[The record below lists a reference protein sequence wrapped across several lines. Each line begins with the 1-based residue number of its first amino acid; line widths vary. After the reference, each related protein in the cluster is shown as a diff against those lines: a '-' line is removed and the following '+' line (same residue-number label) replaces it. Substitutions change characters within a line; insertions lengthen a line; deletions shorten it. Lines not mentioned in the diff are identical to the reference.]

1 MKQRIVLVTGG
12 TGYVGSVL
20 VPRLAEEGYKVRV
33 YCSQLFGNSISG
45 LEGVE
50 FIQGDIRDTT
60 LLDKAME
67 DVTQV
72 VHLAGVVTDELV
84 AMNTALAYQVNV
96 EATAELCRIGLSHKI
111 SRLVY
116 ASSSSVYGS
125 VNHDATEDDIPYP
138 QTEYARMKLDGEKV
152 IREYRDD
159 FTVTYLRSATACGPA
174 PRMRLDTIVNIFSKQ
189 AWFDQRITVHGG
201 DQWRSNIHVQD
212 VAEAYRAL
220 MEASAHLVQNQV
232 FNCTRTNLQASGIA
246 YLVGHVYKAYG
257 TCTIDVDLTQ
267 KDTRNYRLSS
277 QKLTDILAWS
287 PQRSITQAIEDN
299 FAWFQTGGIQDPNSD
314 LYYNNRR
321 MAPMM
326 KERV

>member
-1 MKQRIVLVTGG
+1 MKQGIVLVTGG

-20 VPRLAEEGYKVRV
+20 VPRLAREGYKVRV
-33 YCSQLFGNSISG
+33 YCSQLFGNSIEG

-50 FIQGDIRDTT
+50 FVQGDMRDTA
-60 LLDKAME
+60 LLDTAMQ
-67 DVTQV
+67 DVTHV
-72 VHLAGVVTDELV
+72 IHLAGVVTDELV
-84 AMNTALAYQVNV
+84 AMNPSLAYQVNV
-96 EATAELCRIGLSHKI
+96 EATAELCRIGQSHKI

-125 VNHDATEDDIPYP
+125 VDHDATEDNIPHP
-138 QTEYARMKLDGEKV
+138 MTEYAQMKLDGEKV
-152 IREYRDD
+152 IREFRDD

-201 DQWRSNIHVQD
+201 DQWRSNVHVED
-212 VAEAYRAL
+212 VAEAYHKLLYSPAI
-220 MEASAHLVQNQV
+220 LVHDQA
-232 FNCTRTNLQASGIA
+232 FNCTCRNMQASGIA
-246 YLVGHVYKAYG
+246 YLVGHVYTAYG
-257 TCTIDVDLTQ
+257 TCTIDVDPTKQ
-267 KDTRNYRLSS
+267 DSRNYRLSS